1 LFTILILQY
10 NYKCSCSYSVFSLQF
25 EVQKV
30 YEDTCYVLG
39 GPKGSAKTLL
49 VRKVPQK
56 GSPRFSKRFC
66 PSLLA
71 ISLFISPIFGRSLS
85 DCHFRR
91 LLTFSS
97 LLLFNILVHKCTKP
111 VSFDIYPVSPT
122 LVSLTIPL
130 DLYCLR
136 SYTYSLHVTLI
147 S

>member
-1 LFTILILQY
+1 MLFSY
-10 NYKCSCSYSVFSLQF
+10 NSKFQKSIKTLVMFQV
-25 EVQKV
+25 VQKV
-30 YEDTCYVLG
+30 L
-39 GPKGSAKTLL
+39 PKHFQSE
-49 VRKVPQK
+49 RFPQK
-56 GSPRFSKRFC
+56 GSPRFPKRFC

-91 LLTFSS
+91 LLTFRS